1 MRDRLRERGTGAA
14 IGRRG
19 EPASGGAARSG
30 ALGGDNRRDRL
41 QPYLLDRL
49 TDDEPAAGVE
59 PGAGR
64 TATLGELRQR
74 LLRDLDWLL
83 NTRLCE
89 EVESSLTGRELASA
103 SVLRYG
109 VPDMSGK
116 SVQSMRGATA
126 ARRMETAI
134 RDAIKNYEPR
144 IVSSTLRVRVLSD
157 ADDSAAAPPMAER
170 GLSAHHIAA
179 GGQVI
184 IEISGEMFCQPANQ
198 PLLVRTHVDL
208 ESGECR
214 VGD

>member
-1 MRDRLRERGTGAA
+1 MREKLRERGTGAA

-19 EPASGGAARSG
+19 DTGGARAG

-49 TDDEPAAGVE
+49 TDDDPATTAE
-59 PGAGR
+59 AGAGR
-64 TATLGELRQR
+64 TASLGELRAR

-83 NTRLCE
+83 NTRICE
-89 EVESSLTGRELASA
+89 EFDASVAGRELASQ
-103 SVLRYG
+103 SVLRFG
-109 VPDMSGK
+109 VEDMSGK

-126 ARRMETAI
+126 SRRMESAI
-134 RDAIKNYEPR
+134 RDAIKTFEPR
-144 IVSSTLRVRVLSD
+144 IVPSTLRVRVLSGEG
-157 ADDSAAAPPMAER
+157 DDAAPVSAGR
-170 GLSAHHIAA
+170 GLSAHHVAA

-198 PLLVRTHVDL
+198 PLLVRTRVDL

-214 VGD
+214 VGDD